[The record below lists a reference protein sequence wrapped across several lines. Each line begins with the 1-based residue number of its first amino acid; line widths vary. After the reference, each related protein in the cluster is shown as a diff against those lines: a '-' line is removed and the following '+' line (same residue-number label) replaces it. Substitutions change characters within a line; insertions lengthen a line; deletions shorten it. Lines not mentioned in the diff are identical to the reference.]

1 MTPEEILQ
9 YWINLSDNDLAV
21 AETLVK
27 NKHNIYACFMCQQAV
42 EKMFKGYYAKTKNDT
57 PPFRHELKVLAQ
69 KTGLYDL
76 LDDVQKSFIIKLSP
90 FNIEAR
96 YPDYQNKIAQN
107 LTDEDTKN
115 IFDQTKEFVQWIK
128 QKI

>member
-9 YWINLSDNDLAV
+9 YWINLSDNGLVV
-21 AETLVK
+21 AETLIK
-27 NKHNIYACFMCQQAV
+27 NKHNLYAGFMCHQAV
-42 EKMFKGYYAKTKNDT
+42 EKMFKGYYVNINKDT
-57 PPFRHELKVLAQ
+57 PPLRHDLKYLAQ

-76 LDDVQKSFIIKLSP
+76 LDDVQKSVIDELNP
-90 FNIEAR
+90 LNIEAR
-96 YPDYQNKIAQN
+96 YPDYQNTMAKR
-107 LTDEDTKN
+107 LTDEKIKN